1 MINRLRNRLKKENGF
16 TLIEMSLVL
25 LIISVL
31 LLLFVP
37 NLSKRQESAND
48 TGTDAIETVLQSQ
61 VDLYKIE
68 EKKNPE
74 NFDVMKNE
82 KYLTPNQ
89 ADRANKD
96 FQLNGGIV
104 TKKAK

>member
-37 NLSKRQESAND
+37 NLSGRQESANE

-74 NFDVMKNE
+74 DFDTMKND

-89 ADRANKD
+89 AIRANEE